1 MFVIAKQ
8 LVRIGSSNFI
18 SMSNLSMGIR
28 NIKPIIP
35 KLVTDNLSK

>member
-8 LVRIGSSNFI
+8 LVRISGSNFI
-18 SMSNLSMGIR
+18 KLTNLNMGIR